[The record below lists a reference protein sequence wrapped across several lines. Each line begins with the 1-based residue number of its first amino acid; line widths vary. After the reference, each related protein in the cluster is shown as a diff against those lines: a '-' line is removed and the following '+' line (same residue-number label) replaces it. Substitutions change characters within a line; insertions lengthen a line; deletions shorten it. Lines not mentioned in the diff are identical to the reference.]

1 MSRVASPPLDLA
13 RAVQAVQHLR
23 GLGWTRAQIARAVG
37 VDRRSLYAWSA
48 GRAQPTTAH
57 LAALQRLAESA
68 QEPLWA
74 PAARAL
80 ADGRLAP
87 LERRGTVRPER
98 TGEMDDVAGP
108 PADLT
113 EAVQAAEQAL
123 RQVQP
128 QGHWPDVARTA
139 VEAAWPVLASRAKG
153 DAAACCDLHG
163 PACEPPSELCCQDC
177 TETMHP
183 SHEDGSACVLPDGW
197 DAASLRAELDE
208 TRRRLD
214 QADRN
219 CEQACA
225 DRDRARKEAGRLLQA
240 LRLADSAVAGLLREP
255 VSPAG
260 AEQRRR
266 DAQRDLAL
274 IREAIRPYDD
284 AEDGEDGG

>member
-1 MSRVASPPLDLA
+1 MNRCSGCGHIRISHTELGGCREHGRCPCTAFEPIQDAPGGVGTHVTEPATAIPTAVASPPLDLA
-13 RAVQAVQHLR
+13 RAVQQAVQHLR

-57 LAALQRLAESA
+57 LAALRRLAGSA
-68 QEPLWA
+68 REPLWA

-113 EAVQAAEQAL
+113 
-123 RQVQP
+123 
-128 QGHWPDVARTA
+128 
-139 VEAAWPVLASRAKG
+139 
-153 DAAACCDLHG
+153 G
-163 PACEPPSELCCQDC
+163 P
-177 TETMHP
+177 
-183 SHEDGSACVLPDGW
+183 PDGW

-225 DRDRARKEAGRLLQA
+225 DRDAARVEVGRLLAA
-240 LRLADSAVAGLLREP
+240 LRLADSTVVASMLDP
-255 VSPAG
+255 SSHAAA
-260 AEQRRR
+260 AER
-266 DAQRDLAL
+266 DERARRDLAL
-274 IREAIRPYDD
+274 IREATRPYDD